1 MRYQELQEFALRR
14 SKERPEHR
22 GEILDILSLAQCE
35 IDEGGSEAHECEL
48 AYDDILGITHV
59 SEDPK

>member
-1 MRYQELQEFALRR
+1 MNYKELLDFAEQKIKQFP
-14 SKERPEHR
+14 SHR
-22 GEILDILSLAQCE
+22 GKIMDILSLAQCE

-48 AYDDILGITHV
+48 AYDDILGVTHV